1 MCKLSYELISG
12 GGIIKDFYFTVF
24 CQSLNTNPR
33 PMSSV
38 LKDKL
43 DLKLEM
49 SRRAMSAGG
58 ALERNHTVG
67 GALERNH
74 AAKDQVQIPQ
84 NPQQQQIMHP
94 SGDEEVKKK
103 MDPLLLLLGLL
114 I

>member
-1 MCKLSYELISG
+1 
-12 GGIIKDFYFTVF
+12 
-24 CQSLNTNPR
+24 
-33 PMSSV
+33 MSSV

-94 SGDEEVKKK
+94 SRDEEVKKK
-103 MDPLLLLLGLL
+103 NGPIIVIVGSFNIGAILNQLNFTSYQ
-114 I
+114 

>member
-1 MCKLSYELISG
+1 
-12 GGIIKDFYFTVF
+12 
-24 CQSLNTNPR
+24 
-33 PMSSV
+33 MSSV